1 MFAERLGAAIDG
13 ARTLTQLDHL
23 SKSIWQAVLSGA
35 VSDDDAQHLAERIHA
50 SRGKTRAAY
59 VPVGLPPGRP
69 SIFPP
74 RKAQIPTDR
83 QKSRLRRRQL
93 AASGPMPPRLAAMF
107 TTSELSAIKV
117 IADEVR
123 AKGQCD
129 RSIAEIAAR
138 AGVGRTTV
146 QNAVR
151 LAAREG
157 LVTVQER
164 RRQGQKN
171 ETNIIR
177 VVSAEWRAWLKTRA
191 KAVLQAAQPAP
202 LEGSLAERSPESAA
216 IGFKNANPTDTTR
229 KISSAK
235 KEGAGGNDASQPALI
250 ISSDAEGNGDA

>member
-1 MFAERLGAAIDG
+1 MFAERIGAAIDG

-123 AKGQCD
+123 AKGHCD
-129 RSIAEIAAR
+129 RSIAEIASR

-146 QNAVR
+146 QNAIR
-151 LAAREG
+151 MAAREG

-171 ETNIIR
+171 ETNIVR
-177 VVSAEWRAWLKTRA
+177 VVSAEWRAWLRTRA
-191 KAVLQAAQPAP
+191 ERQLRQSAAI
-202 LEGSLAERSPESAA
+202 ESPQTTTYPEQRA
-216 IGFKNANPTDTTR
+216 IGFKNTNPTDIKTKTR
-229 KISSAK
+229 LAEN
-235 KEGAGGNDASQPALI
+235 EGEAAELLGFNPQPIIFGNV
-250 ISSDAEGNGDA
+250 EK